1 MTIFTIGP
9 PSSRTDGGSIFNP
22 FIPKPL
28 SANRIRGGVPAR
40 PHQTDN
46 PAGKFEER
54 RETIPADRRLSTL
67 LRNFPDFNTMDV
79 CRLWRPAKEMPR
91 TGKRTIERAQAALGD
106 RNIILTGFMGSGKTT
121 VGRILARNLGWEF
134 LDTDREIESR
144 EGRTIPE
151 IFEKPGEEAFREME
165 TRLAGE
171 LPEMHRKVIATGGGF
186 MVRPENREFA
196 AQAGPVVLLIAT
208 PEQIWHRVKRSRHR
222 PLLRTADPEGRIREL
237 LHQRKDAYASIPI
250 RVETGGKTPY
260 SIAEDVLKA
269 LIPE

>member
-1 MTIFTIGP
+1 
-9 PSSRTDGGSIFNP
+9 
-22 FIPKPL
+22 
-28 SANRIRGGVPAR
+28 
-40 PHQTDN
+40 
-46 PAGKFEER
+46 
-54 RETIPADRRLSTL
+54 
-67 LRNFPDFNTMDV
+67 
-79 CRLWRPAKEMPR
+79 MPR
-91 TGKRTIERAQAALGD
+91 TRKRTIERAKEVLDD
-106 RNIILTGFMGSGKTT
+106 RNIILTGFMGSGKST

-151 IFEKPGEEAFREME
+151 IFEAQGEEAFREME

-171 LPEMHRKVIATGGGF
+171 LKALHRRVIATGGGF
-186 MVRPENREFA
+186 MVRPENRERA
-196 AQAGPVVLLIAT
+196 AEAGPIVLLIAT

-222 PLLRTADPEGRIREL
+222 PLLKTADPEGRIREL
-237 LHQRKDAYASIPI
+237 LQQREDAYASIPL